1 MRLDQ
6 VAALAILMGSQLQLW
21 SGSGHHQWLGATL
34 GAGVVSLAV
43 AFRRRWPLGS
53 LMVFLAG
60 WTAQTFLRHGHEL
73 HAIAAVKPALL
84 LLFYGMGAF
93 AARRR
98 AYWGLGAA
106 VVIGLVDSL
115 NRPGGSPA
123 NAPVVVFL
131 LTLPFFMGRIVRA
144 RAIRARLLRENAE
157 RLDAQRELNADTA
170 ASRER
175 MRIARE
181 LHDVITHC
189 VSVMVVQAGAA
200 RMVMDA
206 QPSRAEESLSRVEQA
221 GRDALAE
228 MRRLVGVLGESSDER
243 ALSPQPGLAD
253 LDELMS
259 TARAS
264 GLNVALSV
272 EGEPLPVPPALDLC
286 AYRILQEAVTNAIKH
301 AAPARTQIRVR
312 WTGAA
317 LELEVSDDGRR
328 RSGPHG
334 HTTGHGLAGMRER
347 VAIYGGRLDAGHD
360 DTGGFVVRASLPI
373 PQGTF
378 R

>member
-1 MRLDQ
+1 
-6 VAALAILMGSQLQLW
+6 
-21 SGSGHHQWLGATL
+21 
-34 GAGVVSLAV
+34 
-43 AFRRRWPLGS
+43 
-53 LMVFLAG
+53 
-60 WTAQTFLRHGHEL
+60 
-73 HAIAAVKPALL
+73 
-84 LLFYGMGAF
+84 
-93 AARRR
+93 
-98 AYWGLGAA
+98 
-106 VVIGLVDSL
+106 
-115 NRPGGSPA
+115 
-123 NAPVVVFL
+123 
-131 LTLPFFMGRIVRA
+131 MGRIVRA
-144 RAIRARLLRENAE
+144 RAERARLLRENAE